1 MKRNLIVGSRA
12 SFDYETVEYAL
23 RICTVKDE
31 IVLTG
36 SVPVDDLAAR
46 YAYENGI
53 ALRTKVLDTQL
64 HGTNARYYMLSK
76 LVEEVDRI
84 IFFDSDNDELL
95 KSIYEL
101 AESRKIETIYL
112 NKGKRSLRAFYW
124 DGDD

>member
-12 SFDYETVEYAL
+12 SFDYETVQYAL
-23 RICTVKDE
+23 RLCTEEDE

-53 ALRTKVLDTQL
+53 ALRTEVLDTQL

-76 LVEEVDRI
+76 LIEEVDRV
-84 IFFDSDNDELL
+84 IFFDSENDELL
-95 KSIYEL
+95 KSIYDL
-101 AESRKIETIYL
+101 AENRKLETMYL
-112 NKGKRSLRAFYW
+112 NKGNRPLHTVYW
-124 DGDD
+124 DRDD